1 MMHFKLLLGMCLLH
15 FFLKANSHHLFGAK
29 SDDSD
34 VGHDTSLMDAHQDQ
48 LDHSH
53 QHAIKLEK
61 NKAKSLLRRSRN
73 VRGLLEECLEG
84 CRGEEIVEVL

>member
-34 VGHDTSLMDAHQDQ
+34 DGHDTSLMDAHQDQ
-48 LDHSH
+48 LGMIILTFASDDCS
-53 QHAIKLEK
+53 I
-61 NKAKSLLRRSRN
+61 S
-73 VRGLLEECLEG
+73 
-84 CRGEEIVEVL
+84 I